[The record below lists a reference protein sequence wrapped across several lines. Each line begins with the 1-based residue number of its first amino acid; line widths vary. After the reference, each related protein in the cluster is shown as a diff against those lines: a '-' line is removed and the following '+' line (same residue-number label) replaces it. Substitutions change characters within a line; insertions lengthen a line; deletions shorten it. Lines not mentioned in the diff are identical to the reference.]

1 LIDLAAALGIA
12 LSLLSAPWQLE
23 HDRESNA
30 AFDGRTFRFTLGPGV
45 PRAQFAA
52 LVAPIEG
59 GLASYSR
66 VTFTAS
72 ADRPMRV
79 NVDLRP
85 AGGNNPP
92 RWRRSVYLDSAA
104 RTVTVRFDDMNP
116 VPRHVTG
123 AAPLATIDAL
133 MFTVD
138 TNNTRPATSGAI
150 TFSSIEL
157 ER

>member
-1 LIDLAAALGIA
+1 MLAAAPVTFTCSLVWSELYDA
-12 LSLLSAPWQLE
+12 LPE
-23 HDRESNA
+23 
-30 AFDGRTFRFTLGPGV
+30 T
-45 PRAQFAA
+45 

-85 AGGNNPP
+85 AGANNPP
-92 RWRRSVYLDSAA
+92 RWRRSVYLDGTP
-104 RTVTVRFDDMNP
+104 RTVTIRFDEMNP
-116 VPRHVTG
+116 VPRTNTG
-123 AAPLATIDAL
+123 TPPLDTIGAL

-150 TFSSIEL
+150 TFTSIAL